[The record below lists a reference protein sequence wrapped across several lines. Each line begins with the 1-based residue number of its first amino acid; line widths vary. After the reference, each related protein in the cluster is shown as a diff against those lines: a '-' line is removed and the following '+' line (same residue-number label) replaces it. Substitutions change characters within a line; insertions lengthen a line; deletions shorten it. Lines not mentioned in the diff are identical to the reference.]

1 NVGMATRG
9 SIMDILESQGIYP
22 IPLDKGTTLFGNLFF
37 SGTQPEVVVSCGLGP
52 FEKLKRTS
60 SKIEIST
67 SPMIQNLSY
76 EDSVFKG
83 ENTISK
89 LSDLYLNDHQIQNV
103 PFFPG
108 VMGIEMFAEMY
119 NLSTSKTADVFK
131 DIEFKSAIKLQKI
144 DSKDVFVK
152 YDLDSKILQL
162 NSLFVSKADS
172 SRKREIEHF
181 VTRILTNAKKNR
193 SKKSKHIITE
203 SRIEL
208 LSKNDIY
215 SVFFHGPS
223 FQVLEKLVELSNEKS
238 VAKINLPGLKLFSD
252 KKKKTQVEPL
262 IIEAALQ
269 TAGLYDYIINQSISL
284 PSTIE
289 RLEFFS
295 KKEPVYVVSEFIS
308 KDNTH
313 SYFNIE
319 AIDEDGKIILRLDKL
334 GLIHTQFP
342 TDVSEEVL
350 QKIAVIK
357 EYWEMSSLLND
368 TKVKII
374 PIKNVIEKFAQTPE
388 EIIRY
393 MKSQEKTAFQKIK
406 NNKRKMEYLAGLI
419 AAKELYSQ
427 IEKNPEVFGKIE
439 IRKTA
444 KGQPY
449 IYNLKDKKKS
459 DLFISIS
466 HSENYAL
473 AAIGSK
479 PLGID
484 IEKIEDRNES
494 FYKEA
499 FTERERGTISN
510 DKELGTVYWTIKE
523 AVSKAL
529 GEGLNISLHDIEI
542 TDNKKNNNYE
552 VILSD
557 KLETTFSKDPSFF
570 QINNQRSK
578 NYSISFCEINKK

>member
-1 NVGMATRG
+1 M
-9 SIMDILESQGIYP
+9 
-22 IPLDKGTTLFGNLFF
+22 
-37 SGTQPEVVVSCGLGP
+37 
-52 FEKLKRTS
+52 
-60 SKIEIST
+60 
-67 SPMIQNLSY
+67 
-76 EDSVFKG
+76 
-83 ENTISK
+83 
-89 LSDLYLNDHQIQNV
+89 
-103 PFFPG
+103 
-108 VMGIEMFAEMY
+108 
-119 NLSTSKTADVFK
+119 
-131 DIEFKSAIKLQKI
+131 
-144 DSKDVFVK
+144 
-152 YDLDSKILQL
+152 
-162 NSLFVSKADS
+162 
-172 SRKREIEHF
+172 
-181 VTRILTNAKKNR
+181 
-193 SKKSKHIITE
+193 
-203 SRIEL
+203 
-208 LSKNDIY
+208 
-215 SVFFHGPS
+215 
-223 FQVLEKLVELSNEKS
+223 
-238 VAKINLPGLKLFSD
+238 
-252 KKKKTQVEPL
+252 

-269 TAGLYDYIINQSISL
+269 IAGLYDYIINQSISL
-284 PSTIE
+284 PSTIK

-542 TDNKKNNNYE
+542 TDNQKNNRYE

-557 KLETTFSKDPSFF
+557 RLDTPFSKDPSSF
-570 QINNQRSK
+570 QINNQRSR